1 MFTNELIITAEEKRF
16 KTIMEILYKL
26 QTTDIQIIITVI
38 EIEIIEN
45 DVIIVFTYTHS
56 CRLSHTNENNLYY

>member
-45 DVIIVFTYTHS
+45 EVINSIHLHPQLPPIPY
-56 CRLSHTNENNLYY
+56 